1 MSKVTPGEPGRTEGP
16 DSALG
21 AGRRDAIDH
30 MQARW
35 RAIRPELDVEPM
47 GVVGRLLRA
56 APLIMARCEAY
67 LEAFDLSRAEFDIV
81 SALCRSDGPISP
93 GELTRQLLFTGPAT
107 TKRLR
112 RLESA
117 GWIARSVNPDDARGF
132 LIVATDDGARRFA
145 ELLPGYL
152 EFEAS
157 LVSVLDDVERT
168 VLGATLRRLLVD
180 WDA

>member
-1 MSKVTPGEPGRTEGP
+1 MASVTPRAVGGADE
-16 DSALG
+16 LG
-21 AGRRDAIDH
+21 ADRRDWIDRT
-30 MQARW
+30 QARW
-35 RAIRPELDVEPM
+35 GELRPELDVAPM

-56 APLIMARCEAY
+56 AQLIMARCEAY
-67 LEAFDLSRAEFDIV
+67 LEPFDLSRAEFDIV

-93 GELTRQLLFTGPAT
+93 GELTRQLMFTGPAT

-112 RLESA
+112 RLEQA

-132 LIVATDDGARRFA
+132 LIVASDDGARRFA

-152 EFEAS
+152 GLEAS
-157 LVSVLDDVERT
+157 LVGVLDDDERT
-168 VLGATLRRLLVD
+168 ALAATLRRLLVD